1 MSEFSPFTTLPS
13 VPPDSWLKFNQNWRP
28 SDLSPHLY
36 QAMIDVGDGIKLCVE
51 AGGNP
56 DNPPLLFV
64 AGFGSQMM
72 FWSDGFLKQFMDAG
86 FFVIRFDNRDTGLSS
101 KINHLSKL
109 PRTNIVKMIAK
120 NTIGLSNAREKVA
133 YTLPDMAQDVAG
145 LIQALNLPKANIIG
159 ASMGGMIGQILS
171 ARYPDLVDRLI
182 LIFSSANSAFAR
194 LPKPVQFS
202 TFFRKPQSHSERDMV
217 RHAVWFMT
225 AVGSPGHLDIKGT
238 RAVAHRRYQR
248 CFHPLGMAQQMNAIL
263 ATGSIESYTR
273 QITAP
278 TLIIHGTKDGLI
290 HQSHGKH
297 VAKLIKNSR
306 FVAVDGLAHDLPVY
320 YQPYLVSL
328 VKEHCLGV

>member
-1 MSEFSPFTTLPS
+1 MSDFSPFTTLPTQ
-13 VPPDSWLKFNQNWRP
+13 PPSNWAKLNQSWQP
-28 SDLSPHLY
+28 SDLSPYLY
-36 QAMIDVGDGIKLCVE
+36 QAMIDVGNDMTLCVE

-56 DNPPLLFV
+56 DNPPLLFIT
-64 AGFGSQMM
+64 GFGSQMM
-72 FWSDGFLKQFMDAG
+72 FWSDSFLKQFIDAG
-86 FFVIRFDNRDTGLSS
+86 FFVIRFDNRDTGLST
-101 KINHLSKL
+101 KINHLTKL
-109 PRTNIVKMIAK
+109 PRTNVVKMIAK
-120 NTIGLSNAREKVA
+120 NTFGLSNAHEKVA
-133 YTLPDMAQDVAG
+133 YTLLDMADDVAS
-145 LIQALNLPKANIIG
+145 LIQTLGLNKANIIG

-171 ARYPDLVDRLI
+171 AKYPNLVNNLI
-182 LIFSSANSAFAR
+182 LIFSSTNSAFAR

-273 QITAP
+273 QIKAP

-297 VAKLIKNSR
+297 ISKLIKNSR
-306 FVAVDGLAHDLPVY
+306 FVAVDGLAHDLPAY

-328 VKEHCLGV
+328 VKEHCLSE

>member
-1 MSEFSPFTTLPS
+1 
-13 VPPDSWLKFNQNWRP
+13 
-28 SDLSPHLY
+28 
-36 QAMIDVGDGIKLCVE
+36 
-51 AGGNP
+51 
-56 DNPPLLFV
+56 
-64 AGFGSQMM
+64 
-72 FWSDGFLKQFMDAG
+72 
-86 FFVIRFDNRDTGLSS
+86 
-101 KINHLSKL
+101 
-109 PRTNIVKMIAK
+109 
-120 NTIGLSNAREKVA
+120 
-133 YTLPDMAQDVAG
+133 
-145 LIQALNLPKANIIG
+145 
-159 ASMGGMIGQILS
+159 
-171 ARYPDLVDRLI
+171 
-182 LIFSSANSAFAR
+182 
-194 LPKPVQFS
+194 
-202 TFFRKPQSHSERDMV
+202 
-217 RHAVWFMT
+217 MT